1 MDTARIV
8 RSSAL
13 VAVLLPFSVL
23 VGAMPP
29 SSDLGYRGGGERGG
43 GGHQY
48 HGQQG
53 EHHNYN
59 NVRRENPNF
68 DNRGRA
74 YAHGY
79 NQGEEN
85 AANQNQSQAPVY
97 IVPDQI
103 DQEYQ
108 QQSQQISQPPN
119 YR

>member
-1 MDTARIV
+1 MDTVRIV

-13 VAVLLPFSVL
+13 VAVLLPFSL
-23 VGAMPP
+23 LIGAMPP
-29 SSDLGYRGGGERGG
+29 SQLGYRGGGERGG
-43 GGHQY
+43 GEHQY

-53 EHHNYN
+53 ESHNYN
-59 NVRRENPNF
+59 THRENPNY

-85 AANQNQSQAPVY
+85 AAYQNQSQAPVY
-97 IVPDQI
+97 VVPDQT

-108 QQSQQISQPPN
+108 QQSQQMSQPPN
-119 YR
+119 YRH